1 MDSKSILPKPDDIS
15 SSCIGKK
22 GNSSRL
28 LIVIIVP
35 VVGTVIIFGF
45 LYRCWLNR
53 KARKIRTGI
62 SFTLGELINSFIP
75 ISRTFGEFESIVLLV
90 YDDCWVLWEK
100 KLLVL
105 FFLLNLFFHECTLCI
120 ELNSGCVAKKKEAK
134 VTPRQVLLGKTVRA
148 WTRPWIHYSLI

>member
-45 LYRCWLNR
+45 LYSCWLNR
-53 KARKIRTGI
+53 KMRKIRTGI
-62 SFTLGELINSFIP
+62 SFTLGELIND
-75 ISRTFGEFESIVLLV
+75 LL
-90 YDDCWVLWEK
+90 Y
-100 KLLVL
+100 LLAVHL
-105 FFLLNLFFHECTLCI
+105 GNLNLLFYLYMMTV
-120 ELNSGCVAKKKEAK
+120 GCYGKKN
-134 VTPRQVLLGKTVRA
+134 
-148 WTRPWIHYSLI
+148 Y

>member
-28 LIVIIVP
+28 LTVIIVP

-45 LYRCWLNR
+45 LYCCWLNR
-53 KARKIRTGI
+53 KTRKIRTGI

-75 ISRTFGEFESIVLLV
+75 ISRTFEEF
-90 YDDCWVLWEK
+90 
-100 KLLVL
+100 
-105 FFLLNLFFHECTLCI
+105 
-120 ELNSGCVAKKKEAK
+120 
-134 VTPRQVLLGKTVRA
+134 
-148 WTRPWIHYSLI
+148 